1 MIGIG
6 FPFFAFGMVL
16 TQAFNGAGDTWT
28 PTLINLGCFW
38 LFEIPLA
45 YFLGR
50 TLGYGPPGIFWAMA
64 IAFSVMSLV
73 SAWLFRRGTWK
84 LKRV

>member
-1 MIGIG
+1 M
-6 FPFFAFGMVL
+6 
-16 TQAFNGAGDTWT
+16 
-28 PTLINLGCFW
+28 
-38 LFEIPLA
+38 FEIPLA
-45 YFLGR
+45 YILGR

-64 IAFSVMSLV
+64 VAFSVMSMV